1 MGIRRLGPKPP
12 NRKSEGRGLESSA
25 AHKRRLMGHESG
37 CGSSQARFPNSQL
50 PGGAFPG
57 GGAAPSEKLPLCK
70 NKQAKRITS
79 TSLSLHALTLVPRV
93 GGRHGFPIPIHGFP
107 AHKGRLMRHESGCG
121 SAQARFPN
129 SRPWFPN
136 SQGANP
142 QLPNPQGGK
151 YMRSWELGWW

>member
-1 MGIRRLGPKPP
+1 MGIRRLGPKTP
-12 NRKSEGRGLESSA
+12 NRKSEGRGFETPA

-37 CGSSQARFPNSQL
+37 CGSSQARFPNSH
-50 PGGAFPG
+50 PWFPNSQTANVNAG
-57 GGAAPSEKLPLCK
+57 VSRPL
-70 NKQAKRITS
+70 QRTRDGLWGM
-79 TSLSLHALTLVPRV
+79 SLGEEVH
-93 GGRHGFPIPIHGFP
+93 RHDFPIPIHGFP

-151 YMRSWELGWW
+151 CMRSWELGWW